1 MDEEEKKDETQ
12 TERDEEREDGGR
24 RGSHSDG
31 EEKRH
36 YDEMSWLKRKRERER
51 QEVDIKMLQINN
63 NNKFCILSQIY
74 SESSG
79 KVTGS
84 LISSFFLM
92 FWSVLHFLLLLLLF

>member
-36 YDEMSWLKRKRERER
+36 YDEMSWLKRKRERE
-51 QEVDIKMLQINN
+51 
-63 NNKFCILSQIY
+63 
-74 SESSG
+74 
-79 KVTGS
+79 TGS
-84 LISSFFLM
+84 RY
-92 FWSVLHFLLLLLLF
+92 